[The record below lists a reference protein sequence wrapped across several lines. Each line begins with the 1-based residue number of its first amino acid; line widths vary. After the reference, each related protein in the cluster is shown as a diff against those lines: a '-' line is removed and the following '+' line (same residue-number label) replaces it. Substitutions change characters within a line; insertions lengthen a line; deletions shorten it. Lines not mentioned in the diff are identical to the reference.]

1 MIQNIPP
8 EKKNFCTNQFLYKSI
23 FPQTKD
29 KKNGEERVD
38 CYEKV
43 FRILFLI
50 LKVTITMTTIV
61 VKKCEGSG
69 VLSYLQAN
77 KLPSCSFMGAGRQPK
92 VPHKG
97 MYYSQQQQ

>member
-1 MIQNIPP
+1 M
-8 EKKNFCTNQFLYKSI
+8 
-23 FPQTKD
+23 
-29 KKNGEERVD
+29 D

-61 VKKCEGSG
+61 GKKWEGSG

-77 KLPSCSFMGAGRQPK
+77 QLPSCSFMGAGRKPK
-92 VPHKG
+92 EPDKG
-97 MYYSQQQQ
+97 IYYSQQQQ

>member
-1 MIQNIPP
+1 MIQNIPQ
-8 EKKNFCTNQFLYKSI
+8 EKNFFCTNQFLYKSV

-43 FRILFLI
+43 FRIHFLI
-50 LKVTITMTTIV
+50 LQVTITMIIVV

-92 VPHKG
+92 EPDKG
-97 MYYSQQQQ
+97 IYYSQ